1 MMWLIVYLF
10 IGVIHGVLFVWLTDT
25 IQMTFHSFPIIGS
38 LFTNLAVILLWPLVL
53 YMVIATVIKSH
64 ETKDDIE

>member
-1 MMWLIVYLF
+1 MWLIVYLF

-53 YMVIATVIKSH
+53 YMVIATMIKLH
-64 ETKDDIE
+64 DTKDDIE

>member
-53 YMVIATVIKSH
+53 YMVIATMIKSH
-64 ETKDDIE
+64 DTKDDIE

>member
-25 IQMTFHSFPIIGS
+25 IQITFHSFPIIGS

-53 YMVIATVIKSH
+53 YMVIATMIKSH
-64 ETKDDIE
+64 DTKDDIE

>member
-1 MMWLIVYLF
+1 MWLIVYLF

-25 IQMTFHSFPIIGS
+25 IQMTFHSFPIISS

-53 YMVIATVIKSH
+53 YMVIATMIKSH
-64 ETKDDIE
+64 DTKDDIE